1 MVFGLLGEMRQILE
15 GVQRRDVRFGR
26 VGPERKDLEDDAII
40 TVTWHL
46 SEN

>member
-1 MVFGLLGEMRQILE
+1 MVFGLLGEKGQILE
-15 GVQRRDVRFGR
+15 RPQRRGVRVR
-26 VGPERKDLEDDAII
+26 KVGPERKDPEDEAII